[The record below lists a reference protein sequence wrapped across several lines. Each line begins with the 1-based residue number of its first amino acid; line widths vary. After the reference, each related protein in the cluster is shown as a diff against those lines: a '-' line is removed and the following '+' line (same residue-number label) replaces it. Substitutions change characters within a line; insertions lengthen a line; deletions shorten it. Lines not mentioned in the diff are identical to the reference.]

1 MFSVVMNFTQ
11 NQSKNTIE
19 KPLTVYLIPSSSIS
33 DYTMCIIVVKMSLNS
48 SKDNLLM
55 MEVMYFTLQK
65 YLEIRYS
72 VILESRFSDSAFLIP
87 QNFTKCIV

>member
-65 YLEIRYS
+65 NL
-72 VILESRFSDSAFLIP
+72 
-87 QNFTKCIV
+87 